1 MSLRRLGLALCVGLF
16 AVAGPVLADEP
27 VLLRFKFAKG
37 DKLLYKND
45 QEMKQTQNILN
56 MKVETTV
63 SQDAVMSRVIDDVDS
78 SGKATLKTKAERR
91 KIKIDTVQGKYEFDS
106 KSTERDTT
114 SAIGGAVTPIFER
127 LTGSEYEVFV
137 SPRGEVTEVKG
148 YAELIGD
155 LLKDNPLG
163 GQFTGAGGGNP
174 GAKIAEQESLISLSD
189 KPVKPGDQWETPF
202 ELELAGV
209 GKIRGKVTYVY
220 EANDKV
226 GDLKTVRIGITSEV
240 TVDLNIEAG
249 GAKVT
254 GSISTTSSTGTAQF
268 DPVAG
273 RLISS
278 KRTVTMGG
286 QLSVEAGG
294 MIIPVDNQQEQTS
307 TTTLLEKL
315 PD

>member
-1 MSLRRLGLALCVGLF
+1 MSLRRLGLALCLGLF
-16 AVAGPVLADEP
+16 AVAGPVFADEP

-37 DKLLYKND
+37 DKLLFKND
-45 QEMKQTQNILN
+45 QETKQTQNILN
-56 MKVETTV
+56 MKLETTSTQEV
-63 SQDAVMSRVIDDVDS
+63 ITSRLVDDIDS
-78 SGKATLKTKAERR
+78 TGKATLKTKAERR
-91 KIKIDTVQGKYEFDS
+91 KIKVDSAQGKYEFDS

-137 SPRGEVTEVKG
+137 TPRGEVTEVKG
-148 YAELIGD
+148 YAELIAD

-163 GQFTGAGGGNP
+163 NQFTGGGGGNP
-174 GAKIAEQESLISLSD
+174 GAKIAEQESLIALSE

-202 ELELAGV
+202 DIDLAGV
-209 GKIRGKVTYVY
+209 GKIHGKVTYVY

-240 TVDLNIEAG
+240 TVDLKVEAG

-273 RLISS
+273 RLISARRS
-278 KRTVTMGG
+278 ITMGG

-307 TTTLLEKL
+307 TTTMLEKL